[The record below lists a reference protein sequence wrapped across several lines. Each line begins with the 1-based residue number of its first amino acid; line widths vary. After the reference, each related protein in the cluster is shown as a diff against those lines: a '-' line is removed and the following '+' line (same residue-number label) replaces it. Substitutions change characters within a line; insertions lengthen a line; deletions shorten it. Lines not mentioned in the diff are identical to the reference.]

1 MSDLL
6 LDELPTR
13 WHGHE
18 IIPDFRPMG
27 WLGNTYVRGQT
38 GDDPI
43 GFAVSA
49 LWRFYKDP
57 HCFLN
62 DPQKIIAAYGY
73 MIEFYKAGEKA
84 AESAAAES
92 STAPSSGLA
101 FDYQCDAGYIVA
113 AFQQAYGIDLTASTM
128 HWWRFRALFLS
139 LPEDTLMHKIM
150 CWRTADLSGMQ
161 SEERQ
166 RYELL
171 RGAYAL
177 PAEVKGGRRIATVAD
192 HDAAFLARFQH
203 TGE

>member
-18 IIPDFRPMG
+18 IIPDFRPMV
-27 WLGNTYVRGQT
+27 WLVNAYVRGQT

-62 DPQKIIAAYGY
+62 DPQKIIDAYGY

-92 STAPSSGLA
+92 STEPSS
-101 FDYQCDAGYIVA
+101 V
-113 AFQQAYGIDLTASTM
+113 
-128 HWWRFRALFLS
+128 R
-139 LPEDTLMHKIM
+139 LP
-150 CWRTADLSGMQ
+150 
-161 SEERQ
+161 
-166 RYELL
+166 
-171 RGAYAL
+171 
-177 PAEVKGGRRIATVAD
+177 V
-192 HDAAFLARFQH
+192 
-203 TGE
+203 

>member
-18 IIPDFRPMG
+18 IIPDFRPMV
-27 WLGNTYVRGQT
+27 WLVNTYVRGQT

-62 DPQKIIAAYGY
+62 DPQKIIDAYGY

-113 AFQQAYGIDLTASTM
+113 AYQQAYGIDLTREKV
-128 HWWRFRALFLS
+128 HCKNKHGYW
-139 LPEDTLMHKIM
+139 K
-150 CWRTADLSGMQ
+150 
-161 SEERQ
+161 
-166 RYELL
+166 
-171 RGAYAL
+171 
-177 PAEVKGGRRIATVAD
+177 
-192 HDAAFLARFQH
+192 
-203 TGE
+203 

>member
-13 WHGHE
+13 WHGYE
-18 IIPDFRPMG
+18 IIPDFRPMV
-27 WLGNTYVRGQT
+27 WLVNTYVRGQT

-62 DPQKIIAAYGY
+62 DPQKIIDAYGY

-92 STAPSSGLA
+92 STAPSSPGTSDSGDFLMPTDCFVLCTLA
-101 FDYQCDAGYIVA
+101 SP
-113 AFQQAYGIDLTASTM
+113 L
-128 HWWRFRALFLS
+128 RFG
-139 LPEDTLMHKIM
+139 P
-150 CWRTADLSGMQ
+150 C
-161 SEERQ
+161 
-166 RYELL
+166 
-171 RGAYAL
+171 
-177 PAEVKGGRRIATVAD
+177 
-192 HDAAFLARFQH
+192 
-203 TGE
+203 